1 MIINLKEAEKTA
13 LANHLAEKSV
23 EQAAIDADRI
33 FPLDAEFKERL
44 RKKQYKFFKNI
55 LNETNDY

>member
-23 EQAAIDADRI
+23 EVIAADMKNM
-33 FPLDAEFKERL
+33 FPITDERKEAIRKQEFN
-44 RKKQYKFFKNI
+44 FFKKA
-55 LNETNDY
+55 LDETNDY